1 MPIADLYTNMYNINL
16 GLFGISV
23 TVFTVIYSF
32 IISRRNDVVLFQ
44 NQQKQGDNSPSLK
57 QKISF
62 SKSNIGKLKK
72 INKSAIG
79 MMLLSLLLFVVF
91 FVLRILNLGS
101 DDHTAMMR
109 NITLLTL
116 LVEFLVVGVLL
127 YRILKYYK
135 SSTKI

>member
-116 LVEFLVVGVLL
+116 LVEFLVVSVLL

>member
-32 IISRRNDVVLFQ
+32 IISRRNDVIVFQ

-62 SKSNIGKLKK
+62 SKSNIVKLKK

-79 MMLLSLLLFVVF
+79 IMLLSLMLFFTF
-91 FVLRILNLGS
+91 FIFSILNLGADS
-101 DDHTAMMR
+101 YSLEMR
-109 NITLLTL
+109 NVTL
-116 LVEFLVVGVLL
+116 LVLLIEFLVLGVLL
-127 YRILKYYK
+127 FRILKYYGA
-135 SSTKI
+135 STKI